1 MYPETLRLI
10 EEKRMAGVFPGVNL
24 QFIEDQANESF
35 VLGEAQV
42 EPTKIPLREDFLF
55 DVASL
60 TKVVCTTT
68 VMLKLYEM
76 GRVAWDQSL
85 HELLPEF
92 QNKTITLRHLL
103 THTSDIQTYIPNR
116 DQLNGEELRQAYL
129 TLQPGANLGKIV
141 QYTDAGTILL
151 GFLIEKIYQ
160 KDAIEVFTE
169 EVLQPLQMSDSCF
182 LPQPPY
188 SKIVPTQK
196 LADGRILKGVTHD
209 PKARVLAEHAGNAGL
224 FTNLKDLSKFAKMYL
239 NLGQVSAMIYLRD
252 KTVRELLQDQTP
264 TGNGKRSIGWDLKFS
279 PYDQTPL
286 LFHTGY
292 TGTFLLLDVIK
303 KSAFIFLSNRVHTED
318 QRASYVAHRNEIL
331 ACYLQERAKN
341 YQK

>member
-1 MYPETLRLI
+1 MYPKTAQLI
-10 EEKRMAGVFPGVNL
+10 EEKMEEGVFPGAVFY
-24 QFIEDQANESF
+24 FIEDQKTETH
-35 VLGEAQV
+35 VLGNAQI
-42 EPTKIPLREDFLF
+42 EPVPIAMQADFLF

-68 VMLKLYEM
+68 IMLKLKEA
-76 GRVAWDQSL
+76 GQFSWDQTL

-116 DQLNGEELRQAYL
+116 DQLNAKELRATYL
-129 TLQPGANLGKIV
+129 TLQSGEDLGARV

-151 GFLIEKIYQ
+151 GFLIEKYYQ
-160 KDAIEVFTE
+160 KDLIEVFKE
-169 EVLQPLQMSDSCF
+169 EVLQPLGMTDSVF

-188 SKIVPTQK
+188 NQIVPTQK
-196 LADGRILKGVTHD
+196 LTEGTILKGITHD

-224 FTNLKDLSKFAKMYL
+224 FTNMKDLSKFAKMYL
-239 NLGQVSAMIYLRD
+239 NLGRVNDMIYLQEETIR
-252 KTVRELLQDQTP
+252 KLLEDQTP
-264 TGNGKRSIGWDLKFS
+264 SGRGNRSIGWDLKSS
-279 PYDQTPL
+279 PCNQAPL

-292 TGTFLLLDVIK
+292 TGTFLMLDVVK
-303 KSAFIFLSNRVHTED
+303 QSAFIFLSNRVHPTD
-318 QRASYVAHRNEIL
+318 QRSHYVTQRDKIL
-331 ACYLQERAKN
+331 ACYLAERAKI